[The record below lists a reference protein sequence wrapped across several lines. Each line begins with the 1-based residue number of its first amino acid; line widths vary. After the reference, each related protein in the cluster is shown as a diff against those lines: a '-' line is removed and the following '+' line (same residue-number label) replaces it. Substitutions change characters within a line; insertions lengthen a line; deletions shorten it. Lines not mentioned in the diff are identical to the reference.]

1 MIDSDIAS
9 ERKAQILEAAI
20 ACFAR
25 HGFHGATMPQICAEA
40 GLSPGTVYRYFR
52 SKDALI
58 EALVELDRAESVAI
72 ITARQQAGSVREA
85 IAAMASDGL
94 ALASD
99 RQTAAVYLEVGAE
112 AARNPRVSAIV
123 QRHDASV
130 TGALAMLIAQGQRA
144 GEIASTVDAHL
155 AAEMVSALIDGLF
168 SRKALFPATDLEH
181 LWPTARRMIEHLLP
195 AP

>member
-1 MIDSDIAS
+1 MTDSDIAA
-9 ERKAQILEAAI
+9 ERKTQILDAAI

-72 ITARQQAGSVREA
+72 ITAKQQAGSVREA
-85 IAAMASDGL
+85 IAAMATDAL

-99 RQTAAVYLEVGAE
+99 RQAAAVYLEVGAE

-130 TGALAMLIAQGQRA
+130 TGALALLISQGQRA
-144 GEIASTVDAHL
+144 EEIAATVDAHQ
-155 AAEMVSALIDGLF
+155 AAEMISALIDGLF
-168 SRKALFPATDLEH
+168 SRKAIFPATDLDRLLPEV
-181 LWPTARRMIEHLLP
+181 RRTIDMLLP